1 MLRVEGSDELRS
13 TSRPSPNYKSYIES
27 DWDSQ
32 RWCIQC
38 IQSLLMWLKVC
49 TASQFSPLFEQ
60 SFAPIPKWLAIWVED
75 AIQTHGH
82 TSDGQRRH
90 LRWEGRAWIKCS
102 RRGKKHFPGKAS
114 YNLLHKPSNSSGY
127 QDCAFGQAAAKCKK
141 KGSIM
146 SQPASMKNGFPTG
159 HVSCDLLERAI
170 PAFLLKTGS
179 NFKHEIQKLR
189 RFPDT
194 RAHFLNCFVVKAVS
208 NRQSK

>member
-13 TSRPSPNYKSYIES
+13 TSRPPPNYKSYIES

-114 YNLLHKPSNSSGY
+114 LCSL
-127 QDCAFGQAAAKCKK
+127 
-141 KGSIM
+141 
-146 SQPASMKNGFPTG
+146 
-159 HVSCDLLERAI
+159 V
-170 PAFLLKTGS
+170 LLKPLWRKVLS
-179 NFKHEIQKLR
+179 NIWQYRVLMIVHLCMHPCKLICYH
-189 RFPDT
+189 
-194 RAHFLNCFVVKAVS
+194 HFLS
-208 NRQSK
+208 NKYGIQ

>member
-1 MLRVEGSDELRS
+1 MVKDFNLTPG
-13 TSRPSPNYKSYIES
+13 
-27 DWDSQ
+27 
-32 RWCIQC
+32 
-38 IQSLLMWLKVC
+38 
-49 TASQFSPLFEQ
+49 
-60 SFAPIPKWLAIWVED
+60 FAPIPDLLAIWMED
-75 AIQTHGH
+75 AIQTHGRAG
-82 TSDGQRRH
+82 DDRQPGH
-90 LRWEGRAWIKCS
+90 LQRWEGCARIKCS
-102 RRGKKHFPGKAS
+102 CRGEKHFPGKAS
-114 YNLLHKPSNSSGY
+114 YNVLHKPSNSSGY

-146 SQPASMKNGFPTG
+146 SQPASMKNRFPTG